1 MSTKLFLRATQANS
15 IGATYFDMLTAA
27 GASATTAVVATTNGG
42 TEIQWTQTSGGAELL
57 FVSGRVPAGG
67 FTLTTTDISIWAS
80 ESGTGIDAAGAYRIF
95 KRDSLGVETELGGG
109 LYSDGVEFT
118 KTTATEMSWTG
129 NPTDTA
135 FAENDRILLKIKAV
149 EAAAGAMSVGTCTL
163 TYDAADAATGD
174 SFFNIAETVAF
185 KAEETSVA
193 LTGQQATGTS
203 GSLAASASTALTG
216 QSSTVSIG
224 TLVPSAAYSAALTGQ
239 AATGAAG
246 SLAASASIALTG
258 QAATAAAGTLTPA
271 APVSVPLT
279 GLAATGSAGTLT
291 ISVSIQLSGVE
302 ATVAAGSPGF
312 SVSLTGVQSTVGIG
326 TLTAST
332 VSAEVV
338 EIVGGGNWRKLPK
351 KQKRIRY
358 SDYANREEYAAAL
371 AQALADSSIK
381 IHADSEDD
389 EEELDDDAII
399 QALTLVMTDE
409 RRTH

>member
-27 GASATTAVVATTNGG
+27 GASATTAVVATTNAG

-57 FVSGRVPAGG
+57 FVSGRAPAGG

-203 GSLAASASTALTG
+203 GSLAASAS
-216 QSSTVSIG
+216 
-224 TLVPSAAYSAALTGQ
+224 
-239 AATGAAG
+239 
-246 SLAASASIALTG
+246 IALTG

-358 SDYANREEYAAAL
+358 SDYANREEYATAL